1 MRGTVILIFIFVVCS
16 ISLESEENQRYWIF
30 FTDKNGVR
38 EPIDTVERIFYENEP
53 VPERYAE
60 AIYSITDSIT
70 IRSRWLNAVS
80 VPATAQHLEN
90 IQALPFVKSTQPVA
104 RMARPQPVPDTHDDG
119 VLQDELYPLDNYY
132 GQSARQIQM
141 HGIDV
146 LHDTGITGSGVVIGF
161 LDTGYRWNQHVAL
174 MDASVIA
181 ERDFVA
187 EHYSTDVLPGSHYSH
202 GTLVFSVVAGFDPGT
217 FIGVAHDAEFL
228 LGATEDIRSET
239 PIEEDFWIAAVEWM
253 EEMDVDIVS
262 TSLGYSTFDPPY
274 RSYSPNEMDG
284 ETAVTTIVADRAF
297 ERGILVVASAGNS
310 GNSDWRIITSPADG
324 KHVIATGALDSFGNL
339 AGFSSRGPSAD
350 GRIKPDISAMG
361 VSVAGAQM
369 GESGYRFA
377 SGTSLS
383 APIVSGTAGLLLSA
397 RPDLTAR
404 ELRQS
409 LLMSAQREGN
419 PDNEIGY
426 GILDAPAALAYPVK
440 RILPG
445 GSTAIEVFLTGKDGL
460 VEGTVS
466 LHLRKMGDTEFIIHP
481 FPLAE
486 PSSRATSGLY
496 RYGLSDA
503 YQGQTIRFVITAKD
517 SAGNLIRY
525 PRDVSHEYF
534 LSPVLDIITITERI
548 IPDIFVL
555 HQNFPNPFNDRTVI
569 RFELPEDDHV
579 AVKVYDLLGRHV
591 ASLTD
596 AFFLAGVHE
605 VTWQPIVYASGLYFY
620 TIRYGTRLETG
631 KMIYLR

>member
-1 MRGTVILIFIFVVCS
+1 MRGTVILIFIFAVCS

-38 EPIDTVERIFYENEP
+38 EPIDTVERNIYENEP

-90 IQALPFVKSTQPVA
+90 IHALPFVKSIQPVA
-104 RMARPQPVPDTHDDG
+104 RMFRPQPIPDTGDDA
-119 VLQDELYPLDNYY
+119 VLQGEQYHVDNYY

-174 MDASVIA
+174 KDASVIA

-187 EHYSTDVLPGSHYSH
+187 EHYSTDDLPGSHYSH

-239 PIEEDFWIAAVEWM
+239 PIEEDFWVAAIEWM
-253 EEMDVDIVS
+253 EETGVDIVS

-274 RSYSPNEMDG
+274 RSYSPNDMDG

-297 ERGILVVASAGNS
+297 ERGILVVASAGNA

-324 KHVIATGALDSFGNL
+324 KYVIATGALDGSGSI
-339 AGFSSRGPSAD
+339 ARFSSRGPSAD
-350 GRIKPDISAMG
+350 GRIKPDISAIG
-361 VSVAGAQM
+361 VSVAGAQV
-369 GESGYRFA
+369 GENGYRFA

-397 RPDLTAR
+397 RPDLTAH
-404 ELRQS
+404 ELRYS
-409 LLMSAQREGN
+409 LLMSARREGD

-426 GILDAPAALAYPVK
+426 GVLDAPAALAYPLK
-440 RILPG
+440 RIIPG
-445 GSTAIEVFLTGKDGL
+445 GVKAIEAFLIAKGGL
-460 VEGTVS
+460 VEETVS
-466 LHLRKMGDTEFIIHP
+466 LHLRKTGYPEFVVYP

-486 PSSRATSGLY
+486 PSVRPTSGLY
-496 RYGLSDA
+496 RYALGDR
-503 YQGQTIRFVITAKD
+503 YQGQTIRFIITAED
-517 SAGNLIRY
+517 SSGNIIRY
-525 PRDVSHEYF
+525 PRDISHEYF
-534 LSPVLDIITITERI
+534 LSPVHDIITITERV

-579 AVKVYDLLGRHV
+579 TVKVYDLLGRQI
-591 ASLTD
+591 ASLTN

-605 VTWQPIVYASGLYFY
+605 VTWQPSVHASGLYFY

>member
-1 MRGTVILIFIFVVCS
+1 MRGTILLIFIFVVCS
-16 ISLESEENQRYWIF
+16 FLLESGEHQRYWVF
-30 FTDKNGVR
+30 FADKNGIR
-38 EPIDTVERIFYENEP
+38 EPVDTIERIAYENQP
-53 VPERYAE
+53 VPERYIE

-90 IQALPFVKSTQPVA
+90 IHVLPFVKSTQPVA

-119 VLQDELYPLDNYY
+119 VPQHELYHLGGYY

-146 LHDTGITGSGVVIGF
+146 LHETGITGSGVVIGF

-174 MDASVIA
+174 KDASVIA

-187 EHYSTDVLPGSHYSH
+187 EHFSTDDLPGSHYSH

-239 PIEEDFWIAAVEWM
+239 PIEEDFWVAAIEWM
-253 EEMDVDIVS
+253 EETGVNIVS

-274 RSYSPNEMDG
+274 QSYSTNDMDG
-284 ETAVTTIVADRAF
+284 ETAVTTIAADRAF
-297 ERGILVVASAGNS
+297 ERGILVIASAGNA

-324 KHVIATGALDSFGNL
+324 KYVIATGALDASGNP

-350 GRIKPDISAMG
+350 GRIKPDISAVG
-361 VSVAGAQM
+361 VSIAGAQM
-369 GESGYRFA
+369 GTNGYRFA

-383 APIVSGTAGLLLSA
+383 APLVSGTAGLLLSA

-404 ELRQS
+404 ELRYS
-409 LLMSAQREGN
+409 LLMSARREGN

-440 RILPG
+440 RIIPG
-445 GSTAIEVFLTGKDGL
+445 GTTAIEAFIIAKDGL
-460 VEGTVS
+460 VEETVS
-466 LHLRKMGDTEFIIHP
+466 LHLRKTGDPEFVAYP
-481 FPLAE
+481 FPLVE
-486 PSSRATSGLY
+486 PSGRATSGLY
-496 RYGLSDA
+496 RYVLNDR
-503 YQGQTIRFVITAKD
+503 YQAQTVRFIITAND
-517 SAGNLIRY
+517 SLGNAIRY
-525 PRDVSHEYF
+525 PRDLSHEYF
-534 LSPVLDIITITERI
+534 LSPVHDIITITERV

-579 AVKVYDLLGRHV
+579 AVKVYDLLGRQIT
-591 ASLTD
+591 SLTD

-605 VTWQPIVYASGLYFY
+605 VTWQPTLHASGLYFY

>member
-1 MRGTVILIFIFVVCS
+1 MRGTILLIFIFGVCS
-16 ISLESEENQRYWIF
+16 FSLESGEHQRYWIF

-38 EPIDTVERIFYENEP
+38 EPIDTIERIFFENEP
-53 VPERYAE
+53 VPERYVE
-60 AIYSITDSIT
+60 AIYSISDSIT

-80 VPATAQHLEN
+80 VPATAEHLEKIN
-90 IQALPFVKSTQPVA
+90 ALPFVKSTQAVA
-104 RMARPQPVPDTHDDG
+104 RMARPQPVPDTRDDG

-132 GQSARQIQM
+132 GQSARQITM
-141 HGIDV
+141 HGIEV

-174 MDASVIA
+174 KDASVIA

-187 EHYSTDVLPGSHYSH
+187 EHYSTDDLPGSHYSH

-217 FIGVAHDAEFL
+217 FIGVAHEADFL

-239 PIEEDFWIAAVEWM
+239 PIEEDFWVAAIEWM
-253 EEMDVDIVS
+253 EEIGVDIVS

-274 RSYSPNEMDG
+274 QSYSPNDMDG
-284 ETAVTTIVADRAF
+284 ETAVTTIAADRAF
-297 ERGILVVASAGNS
+297 ERGILVVASAGNAR
-310 GNSDWRIITSPADG
+310 NSDWRIITAPADG
-324 KHVIATGALDSFGNL
+324 KYVIATGALDASGNP

-350 GRIKPDISAMG
+350 GRIKPDISAIG
-361 VSVAGAQM
+361 VSVAGTQV
-369 GESGYRFA
+369 GINGYRFA

-404 ELRQS
+404 ELRHS
-409 LLMSAQREGN
+409 LLMGAQREGD

-426 GILDAPAALAYPVK
+426 GILHAPSALAYPVK
-440 RILPG
+440 RIIPG
-445 GSTAIEVFLTGKDGL
+445 GATAIEAFLIVKDGL
-460 VEGTVS
+460 VEESVS
-466 LHLRKMGDTEFIIHP
+466 LHLRKMGDPGFIIDQ
-481 FPLAE
+481 FPLAQ
-486 PSSRATSGLY
+486 PSIRATSGLY
-496 RYGLSDA
+496 RYVLSDR
-503 YQGQTIRFVITAKD
+503 YQGQTVRFIITAED
-517 SAGNLIRY
+517 SSGNFIRY

-534 LSPVLDIITITERI
+534 LSPVHDIITITERV

-579 AVKVYDLLGRHV
+579 AVRVYDLLGRQI
-591 ASLTD
+591 ASLTE

-605 VTWQPIVYASGLYFY
+605 VTWQPTVHASGLYFY
-620 TIRYGTRLETG
+620 TIRYGTRFETG